1 MGQQELKKISEL
13 PRGIK
18 KQYQGSHCLLLDP
31 VYNSDYDL
39 KESATV
45 YLICQDI
52 EGLNISAIGAA
63 VVVNGQILYHQNAYD
78 LYFILVNEAEILPE
92 QETEDI
98 ENDDGLS
105 EITDDTGLMEN
116 TETTV
121 GDTGDMETGEFI
133 FNEKLKAEK
142 NTDSLYLD
150 QLYRNPM
157 QYADGNIYRLSGIV
171 KSINKSE
178 TYTSGLITVNEMDE
192 SNERLI
198 NFEYYGWLDCVEGD
212 LVSFYGYITP
222 NVATYT
228 LNYQDGRSKEIQ
240 TANIQ
245 IDYYTY
251 GERTVL
257 DLTDYEWDFVCGS
270 YALDEE
276 PGQYVTLT
284 KTTFGATPYEIE
296 SITQGVS
303 AISSGNTR
311 SEYIKIMMRI
321 EEKSR
326 TFRVY
331 LDGDA
336 SYFYTVGEGIGQFER
351 VPLTKIYQSDEELQG
366 KDQSNIRN
374 LEGNGFDFGLMDVV
388 NMGYRFNEND
398 TLMEI
403 RRDSETGP
411 IYIIFFDHYDNE
423 IWKGEISSH
432 VLEDSGNLRLYFNG
446 KDLAAD
452 KEEALYIE
460 WKATEGPNWPYVQC
474 DSDNLEISGLY
485 SLDHFIN

>member
-1 MGQQELKKISEL
+1 M
-13 PRGIK
+13 
-18 KQYQGSHCLLLDP
+18 
-31 VYNSDYDL
+31 
-39 KESATV
+39 
-45 YLICQDI
+45 
-52 EGLNISAIGAA
+52 
-63 VVVNGQILYHQNAYD
+63 
-78 LYFILVNEAEILPE
+78 
-92 QETEDI
+92 
-98 ENDDGLS
+98 
-105 EITDDTGLMEN
+105 
-116 TETTV
+116 
-121 GDTGDMETGEFI
+121 
-133 FNEKLKAEK
+133 
-142 NTDSLYLD
+142 
-150 QLYRNPM
+150 
-157 QYADGNIYRLSGIV
+157 
-171 KSINKSE
+171 
-178 TYTSGLITVNEMDE
+178 
-192 SNERLI
+192 
-198 NFEYYGWLDCVEGD
+198 EGD

-336 SYFYTVGEGIGQFER
+336 SYFYTVGE
-351 VPLTKIYQSDEELQG
+351 
-366 KDQSNIRN
+366 
-374 LEGNGFDFGLMDVV
+374 
-388 NMGYRFNEND
+388 
-398 TLMEI
+398 
-403 RRDSETGP
+403 
-411 IYIIFFDHYDNE
+411 
-423 IWKGEISSH
+423 
-432 VLEDSGNLRLYFNG
+432 
-446 KDLAAD
+446 
-452 KEEALYIE
+452 
-460 WKATEGPNWPYVQC
+460 
-474 DSDNLEISGLY
+474 
-485 SLDHFIN
+485 